1 MKTAIIIF
9 PGSNCDNEMERFLY
23 AYTKVKPVRIWHK
36 ETQLPDVDLYVLP
49 GGFSYGDYLRAG
61 ALANLSPIV
70 KELKKTDKKILGIC
84 NGFQIL
90 CEAGLLPGTLRIN
103 KTQKFICK
111 PVTVCQGSTYYI
123 IPIAHAEGNYYHPN
137 PSKINIEFTYTEDI
151 NGSTN
156 HIAGVAHK
164 NVLGMM
170 PHPERAADEIL
181 ASQDGLK
188 IFKSIL
194 SAA

>member
-23 AYTKVKPVRIWHK
+23 NYTGVKPICVWHK

-61 ALANLSPIV
+61 ALAPLSPV
-70 KELKKTDKKILGIC
+70 MKELKKTDRKILGIC

-90 CEAGLLPGTLRIN
+90 CVAGLLPGTLRIN

-111 PVTVCQGSTYYI
+111 PVTVRQGSTYYI

-170 PHPERAADEIL
+170 PHPERAFETYHC
-181 ASQDGLK
+181 SQDGIK
-188 IFKSIL
+188 IL
-194 SAA
+194 ENYYGR

>member
-23 AYTKVKPVRIWHK
+23 NYTGINPIRVWHK

-61 ALANLSPIV
+61 ALAPLSPIM
-70 KELKKTDKKILGIC
+70 KELKKTDRKILGIC

-103 KTQKFICK
+103 HTQKFICK
-111 PVTVCQGSTYYI
+111 PVTVIDMHNIYT
-123 IPIAHAEGNYYHPN
+123 IPVAHAEGNYYHPD
-137 PSKINIEFTYTEDI
+137 PSKINIEFTYTENI
-151 NGSTN
+151 NGSI
-156 HIAGVAHK
+156 HRIAGVSYA

-170 PHPERAADEIL
+170 PHPERAFETYHC
-181 ASQDGLK
+181 SQDGIK
-188 IFKSIL
+188 ILEKFYGR
-194 SAA
+194 

>member
-23 AYTKVKPVRIWHK
+23 KCTGVKPIRVWHK
-36 ETQLPDVDLYVLP
+36 ETTLPDVDLYVLP

-61 ALANLSPIV
+61 ALASFSPIM
-70 KELKKTDKKILGIC
+70 KELKKTDRKILGIC

-90 CEAGLLPGTLRIN
+90 CAAGLLPGTLRIN

-156 HIAGVAHK
+156 HIAGVAHN

-170 PHPERAADEIL
+170 PHPERAFEAYHC
-181 ASQDGLK
+181 SQDGIK
-188 IFKSIL
+188 IL
-194 SAA
+194 ENYYGR

>member
-23 AYTKVKPVRIWHK
+23 NYTGINPIRVWHK

-61 ALANLSPIV
+61 ALAPLSPIM
-70 KELKKTDKKILGIC
+70 KELKKTDRKILGIC

-103 KTQKFICK
+103 QSQKFICK
-111 PVTVCQGSTYYI
+111 PVTI
-123 IPIAHAEGNYYHPN
+123 IDMHNIYTIPVAHAEGNYYHPD
-137 PSKINIEFTYTEDI
+137 PSKINIEFTYTENI
-151 NGSTN
+151 NGSI
-156 HIAGVAHK
+156 HRIAGVAHN

-170 PHPERAADEIL
+170 PHPERAFETYHC
-181 ASQDGLK
+181 SQDGIK
-188 IFKSIL
+188 ILEKFYGR
-194 SAA
+194 